1 MTERPSSLRSAAF
14 DHSRRFQPSYRS
26 WNERD
31 NSGGGAGGAAPGA
44 ERGAPPGAPGF
55 YHSMRR

>member
-1 MTERPSSLRSAAF
+1 MNHCDRSAAF

-31 NSGGGAGGAAPGA
+31 NNPGGGMGAAPGA